1 MAREFSRAHR
11 VADQLKRELAQLV
24 QQDVRDPRLGLV
36 TVNEV
41 KVSRDLAYADVYVT
55 VMGKNEDGEA
65 VKESIRILT
74 QAAGFLRGQ
83 IAQRIKLRIVP
94 HLRFHYDASVV
105 QGNYLSA
112 LIDKAVS
119 QDQQR
124 HEDEEGR

>member
-55 VMGKNEDGEA
+55 VMGKDEDGEA

-124 HEDEEGR
+124 HEDEEGG